1 MENRIPR
8 ERLRKNVDV
17 STGGVVV
24 VKSVVRWFRR
34 NEERG
39 YKGGSARDGDGME
52 SSWAMMT
59 FMKVG

>member
-1 MENRIPR
+1 M
-8 ERLRKNVDV
+8 
-17 STGGVVV
+17 V